1 MGDIMKYL
9 TTKEY
14 QQELEKV
21 KKENVQKKYKQSLKN
36 EKNKYRKSFKIETS
50 KLIAFYLFALLNA
63 IVVYAMVA
71 MWIFADISYLGVLI
85 SDIAAQIMIYA
96 IYCMKAYRA
105 KKSEEE
111 MKFKRDKYS
120 GSLENI
126 LSAGAECKDE
136 MVGIIDNIE
145 NTEYQTENTDESI
158 G

>member
-21 KKENVQKKYKQSLKN
+21 KRENVQKKYKQSLKN

-136 MVGIIDNIE
+136 IVGIINNIE

>member
-21 KKENVQKKYKQSLKN
+21 KRENVQKKYKQSLKN

>member
-1 MGDIMKYL
+1 MKYL
-9 TTKEY
+9 TIKKY

-21 KKENVQKKYKQSLKN
+21 KRENIQRQYKQSLKN
-36 EKNKYRKSFKIETS
+36 EKNKYKKSLKIETS
-50 KLIAFYLFALLNA
+50 KLIALYLFALLNA
-63 IVVYAMVA
+63 IVIYAMVA
-71 MWIFADISYLGVLI
+71 MWKFADLSYLGVLI

-96 IYCMKAYRA
+96 IYCMKAYKA

-120 GSLENI
+120 GSLGDV

-136 MVGIIDNIE
+136 ILGIIDNLE
-145 NTEYQTENTDESI
+145 NTEYQTENIETESV